1 LLPIK
6 WDSKLKVS
14 GLNTEVIL
22 MKKCCAKN
30 SIKKIPESA
39 IATFLAIDD
48 FNNADCAIRFNNLF
62 YE

>member
-1 LLPIK
+1 MGQKIK
-6 WDSKLKVS
+6 SIRTKYRS
-14 GLNTEVIL
+14 NI

-30 SIKKIPESA
+30 SIKIPESA

>member
-1 LLPIK
+1 MGQKIK
-6 WDSKLKVS
+6 SIRTKYRS
-14 GLNTEVIL
+14 NINE
-22 MKKCCAKN
+22 KCCAKN

>member
-22 MKKCCAKN
+22 INEKCCAKN
-30 SIKKIPESA
+30 SIKIPESA
-39 IATFLAIDD
+39 IATF
-48 FNNADCAIRFNNLF
+48 
-62 YE
+62 